1 MFRTRTRTRIATAVA
16 AAAVAAVASL
26 AVAAPA
32 SAHDTIVSSTPA
44 ADAQLT
50 SAPTEVVLTFS
61 NNLLSLDENSGT
73 AMTVTDE
80 SGKDWVAGEP
90 QISTDTVTVPL
101 AEGMPNGAY
110 RVTWQV
116 VSSDGHPTSGE
127 YGFALAAAAPVETAT
142 AQPTETAAPAKTVDP
157 SQTAA
162 PATGVEADAT
172 PWPLLIGLG
181 VVVLVAIV
189 LALAMAA
196 RRRR

>member
-1 MFRTRTRTRIATAVA
+1 MFRTRIRTRIATAVA
-16 AAAVAAVASL
+16 AAAVAASL

-90 QISTDTVTVPL
+90 EISADTVTVPL

-127 YGFALAAAAPVETAT
+127 YGFALAAAPPVETAT
-142 AQPTETAAPAKTVDP
+142 AQPTETAAPAQTGTP
-157 SQTAA
+157 SETAT
-162 PATGVEADAT
+162 PTATVEADAT

-189 LALAMAA
+189 LAVVMAA